1 MADDQHTRFIN
12 DIIEIKTTTAA
23 LADLVSR
30 LDDSTSKLTDLSS
43 DIGRLLAVQESRLQ
57 AAEKAIEKLTTV
69 LDERRDM
76 QDARDK
82 ILYKELEKVEKSIE
96 DRVKEL
102 IEANAAVASLKIKQ
116 LSEDMSAQHHELNQ
130 KIRVFE
136 RVMWGAGAI
145 GSVII
150 FAISQYKSLRAMLGF
165 E

>member
-1 MADDQHTRFIN
+1 MADDHTRFIN

-30 LDDSTSKLTDLSS
+30 LDASTTKLTDLSS

-57 AAEKAIEKLTTV
+57 AAEKSIEKLTAV

-96 DRVKEL
+96 DRMKQL
-102 IEANAAVASLKIKQ
+102 IESNSAVSALKLKK
-116 LSEDMSAQHHELNQ
+116 LSDDMTLQHRELNQ
-130 KIRVFE
+130 KIKVFE

-150 FAISQYKSLRAMLGF
+150 FAISQYKSIRAILGF

>member
-116 LSEDMSAQHHELNQ
+116 LSEDMSAQHQELNQ

-136 RVMWGAGAI
+136 RVMWGAGAV

>member
-96 DRVKEL
+96 DRVKDL